1 MVAVALQTGL
11 LTWNGLVTAANR
23 LLSRFST
30 RHGEAKACRQKM
42 RTAKDYEVQ
51 QNRKSGVTHGPLYN
65 TCLLLLPSPVLPP
78 TPPPCVEDISLEF
91 TKNV

>member
-23 LLSRFST
+23 LLSRLST

-42 RTAKDYEVQ
+42 RTAKDYEV
-51 QNRKSGVTHGPLYN
+51 RELGCEISVGPLASR
-65 TCLLLLPSPVLPP
+65 CPLLLRSHPMSN
-78 TPPPCVEDISLEF
+78 TPHPKQNESACGIR
-91 TKNV
+91 